1 MAAIIRNNDGLLN
14 SSDCRFAHKTQ
25 VVEWRLLFRYCLLLS
40 SLVSPLCLTP
50 PANVQ
55 ISFSYLGSFVWLVLW
70 AIQAVSILCPGGP
83 DNARD
88 FHMEMISL
96 FS

>member
-1 MAAIIRNNDGLLN
+1 MCVFPIWVH
-14 SSDCRFAHKTQ
+14 SP
-25 VVEWRLLFRYCLLLS
+25 EW
-40 SLVSPLCLTP
+40 
-50 PANVQ
+50 
-55 ISFSYLGSFVWLVLW
+55 SFG

>member
-1 MAAIIRNNDGLLN
+1 MAIAVQWLRIVSQLQLVMLVD
-14 SSDCRFAHKTQ
+14 RFAI
-25 VVEWRLLFRYCLLLS
+25 
-40 SLVSPLCLTP
+40 SLV
-50 PANVQ
+50 
-55 ISFSYLGSFVWLVLW
+55 SYLGSFARLAFFW
-70 AIQAVSILCPGGP
+70 AIRAVSILCPGGP